1 MPKPSSFAVYLML
14 EGGHR
19 EEIKFSKLEEFQVWY
34 SKVLIPNHDSN
45 EFINVPLKMV
55 QGEYKEYMVVRP
67 SSIKAIRVEPIF
79 TTSIDRDEVE

>member
-19 EEIKFSKLEEFQVWY
+19 EEVRFTTFEQFQIWY
-34 SKVLIPNHDSN
+34 TKVLNPQHESN
-45 EFINVPLKMV
+45 EFVNVPIKNM
-55 QGEYKEYMVVRP
+55 QGEYMVVRP

-79 TTSIDRDEVE
+79 TTSIDRDEVD